1 MISCVMSIYGFYST
15 NLVLRRL
22 ETSATD
28 KSHFCSFDAPSVYL
42 SSFSVRRPIRFRPPS
57 DQIPSAVRSD
67 SVRSTMT
74 SAALFLDKHLQSLA
88 QCYNFVRRNT
98 NNNIINNLNEKHN
111 YEYQV
116 RNSRHQE
123 CQGRG

>member
-42 SSFSVRRPIRFRPPS
+42 SSFSVRRPIGFRPPP
-57 DQIPSAVRSD
+57 DQIPSAVR
-67 SVRSTMT
+67 
-74 SAALFLDKHLQSLA
+74 LD
-88 QCYNFVRRNT
+88 CVRRP
-98 NNNIINNLNEKHN
+98 IGLRSPSAEK
-111 YEYQV
+111 V
-116 RNSRHQE
+116 KKKRPI
-123 CQGRG
+123 

>member
-42 SSFSVRRPIRFRPPS
+42 SSFSVRRPIGFRPPP
-57 DQIPSAVRSD
+57 DRIASAVRSD
-67 SVRSTMT
+67 SVRRPIGFRPPSAEKVKKT
-74 SAALFLDKHLQSLA
+74 S
-88 QCYNFVRRNT
+88 Y
-98 NNNIINNLNEKHN
+98 LN
-111 YEYQV
+111 
-116 RNSRHQE
+116 
-123 CQGRG
+123 GL

>member
-42 SSFSVRRPIRFRPPS
+42 SSFSVRRPIGLRPPS
-57 DQIPSAVRSD
+57 DQIASAARSDCVRRPIGFRSPSDRIPSAVRRKSQKKA
-67 SVRSTMT
+67 S
-74 SAALFLDKHLQSLA
+74 
-88 QCYNFVRRNT
+88 Y
-98 NNNIINNLNEKHN
+98 LN
-111 YEYQV
+111 
-116 RNSRHQE
+116 
-123 CQGRG
+123 GL